1 VTWGSFKALGKD
13 QCRHS
18 DHANERAN
26 TKAAVGG
33 YSTKTD
39 RFALSAESTDVVSDN
54 RLWLARVPR
63 YLNRLYERLNAT
75 SFPPDDRLYRAAS
88 KAQAGMSELAMAL
101 HYVTCD
107 GVGEPGRER

>member
-1 VTWGSFKALGKD
+1 VTSGSFKARGKD

-33 YSTKTD
+33 YSTKAD

-63 YLNRLYERLNAT
+63 YLNRLYERLNART
-75 SFPPDDRLYRAAS
+75 FPPEDRLYWATF
-88 KAQAGMSELAMAL
+88 KAQAALGELAMAL